1 MEQRNSPSSSGNR
14 KEALTRG
21 DSAGARGHQVASKA
35 GDGDA
40 AEPGVGGDSL
50 QEHRGHRF
58 RLDAFGETLELQ
70 GGGRDPAGPRAAE
83 EEDAIPR
90 TPFD

>member
-1 MEQRNSPSSSGNR
+1 M
-14 KEALTRG
+14 
-21 DSAGARGHQVASKA
+21 ASKA

-40 AEPGVGGDSL
+40 AEPGLGGDSL
-50 QEHRGHRF
+50 QEHRGHRS

-70 GGGRDPAGPRAAE
+70 GGGREPAGPRAAE
-83 EEDAIPR
+83 AEEEIPR